1 MTSRGMRHWS
11 AGALPLVAPETLGD
25 IIAASS
31 DVAMVVTPEGRVLSV
46 LAGGGGGGTGAG
58 IGPLD
63 HWVGADLRRHLTP
76 EAVPKLDGALA
87 QVASG
92 GRTPRPVE
100 LNHTDAAAPDMPVRY
115 SFHRVGDGDAVL
127 MLGRDLRPVAEMQQ
141 RLVNAQMAL
150 ERDYEAGRALET
162 RYRVLLAS
170 VRVPILFV
178 ALASGRIADLNPP
191 AAALLGA
198 NAPDLAGVSLAGELE
213 GRRRG
218 ELMEALGGSAEGG
231 PVPQAV
237 RARRTGG
244 EVTLHPI
251 AFRSGGERF
260 ALVRIEAATSAAE
273 PAEAGGAM
281 AQLFAEGADAM
292 VVTDARGA
300 IERANEAF
308 LALVDAG
315 GPGVVEGRGMAEFL
329 ARGSADLRVLTEAA
343 ARKGALR
350 LYATA
355 LVTAFDGR
363 VPVEISTTALDGR
376 PDGRPDDRSHGDA
389 GADAGPAGGFGFVIR
404 DSARAGALRGE
415 APPEEAGLGDAM
427 ARSVTEMVGSA
438 PLRDIVAETTDA
450 VERLCIRTA
459 VDLTGNNR
467 VAAAEMLGL
476 SRQSL
481 YVKLHKHGLVARDGE
496 A

>member
-1 MTSRGMRHWS
+1 MTSRGLRHWS

-31 DVAMVVTPEGRVLSV
+31 DVALVVTPEGRVLSV
-46 LAGGGGGGTGAG
+46 LAGGSRGGTGAG

-87 QVASG
+87 QAASG

-100 LNHTDAAAPDMPVRY
+100 LNHTDAAAPEMPVRY

-218 ELMEALGGSAEGG
+218 ELMEALGGAAEGG
-231 PVPQAV
+231 PMPQTV

-244 EVTLHPI
+244 EVTLHSI

-260 ALVRIEAATSAAE
+260 ALLRLEAATSPAE
-273 PAEAGGAM
+273 PAEAAGAM
-281 AQLFAEGADAM
+281 ARLFAEGADAM

-315 GPGVVEGRGMAEFL
+315 GPGVVEGRSMAEFL

-343 ARKGALR
+343 AQKGALR

-363 VPVEISTTALDGR
+363 VPVEISTTALDG
-376 PDGRPDDRSHGDA
+376 DGDGEPGRA
-389 GADAGPAGGFGFVIR
+389 KGFGFVIR

-415 APPEEAGLGDAM
+415 APPDEAGLGDAM